1 MLLEPHSMQLQQLA
15 GMVYQPMSGRWE
27 LQEDPSV
34 NYIAYFRKLQC
45 KVSMSHVSLGA
56 VSHAM
61 MRTTPG
67 NALQQVE
74 IEC

>member
-34 NYIAYFRKLQC
+34 NYIAYFRKPPAESNLSPMQ
-45 KVSMSHVSLGA
+45 S
-56 VSHAM
+56 
-61 MRTTPG
+61 
-67 NALQQVE
+67 
-74 IEC
+74 